1 MHPQPTTRFTPVQSH
16 ARAAAPSPT
25 RYRCRRLLLALL
37 LGLGAASLGPAWAE
51 GFRNPTIGTF
61 GLGRS
66 GAKIAQIEDAS
77 AVQYNPANL
86 VDLAVPQLAYEQS
99 LVYAHVDFTQP
110 GVGSTSTINPWKAI
124 PNAFA
129 AWPLVEG
136 KWAVGLGLTTPYG
149 LSTEWDP
156 NGLFRYAAPHF
167 SELIT
172 VNFNPTVAVRL
183 SDKLSLGAGVD
194 VMWSQVTLK
203 QYLSPLAPVA
213 EARLKGDGTGVS
225 ANAGLTWQI
234 APRHRLAATVRLPMN
249 IDYGGD
255 ATVNNVPAPL
265 APFFPSSGS
274 FSTSIGFPMII
285 GAGYGFQ
292 VSDTVRLGT
301 DFEWLQFSNFDKL
314 PLGGLAPPVPENWR
328 DTFTAGLGGDW
339 QFAPG
344 WFARLSY
351 QFFQSPVPD
360 STFSPSIPDANQN
373 VLTVGLAWQS
383 GHHALAVSYGADFY
397 DDRHITNN
405 QNPAFNGN
413 YRFVVH
419 LLAASYRFSF

>member
-1 MHPQPTTRFTPVQSH
+1 MCWPCRLVLLRPGATLALAVALTTSSL
-16 ARAAAPSPT
+16 SPT
-25 RYRCRRLLLALL
+25 L
-37 LGLGAASLGPAWAE
+37 AE

-129 AWPLVEG
+129 AWPLAEG

-156 NGLFRYAAPHF
+156 NGLFHYAAPHF

-203 QYLSPLAPVA
+203 QFYPWALVVGNPLAPDGA
-213 EARLKGDGTGVS
+213 ARIKGDGTGVS
-225 ANAGLTWQI
+225 GNLGLTWQI
-234 APRHRLAATVRLPMN
+234 APRHRLAATVRLPIT
-249 IDYGGD
+249 IDYGGQF
-255 ATVNNVPAPL
+255 TINNVPAPVF
-265 APFFPSSGS
+265 AERSS
-274 FSTSIGFPMII
+274 FSTSVSFPMIV

-292 VSDTVRLGT
+292 VSETVRLGA
-301 DFEWLQFSNFDKL
+301 DFEWLQFSNFDNL
-314 PLGGLAPPVPENWR
+314 PLRIGAPPPGLPANVPENWR

-351 QFFQSPVPD
+351 QFFQSPVPN

-383 GHHALAVSYGADFY
+383 GHHALAISYGADFY

-419 LLAASYRFSF
+419 LLAASYRFAF